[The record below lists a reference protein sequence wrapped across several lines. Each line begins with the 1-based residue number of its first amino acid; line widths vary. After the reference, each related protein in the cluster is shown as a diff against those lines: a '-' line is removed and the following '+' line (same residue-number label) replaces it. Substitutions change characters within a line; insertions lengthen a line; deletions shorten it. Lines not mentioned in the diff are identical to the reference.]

1 MKFNPI
7 ILFLFLTVA
16 VISPLHSQSQFDQS
30 FLTDEFLEGLPPS
43 VREQIE
49 GQNQIDEEEELEKLF
64 RSETSIEK
72 NKILLQKLQKQLDTL
87 KKTMNGDNPFIS
99 SDQGLNRFGENFFQT
114 IQSSFMPINIG
125 NLGADYIVDVG
136 DSFTLFLIGKVEA
149 NEVLMVQ
156 RDGSILI
163 PSYGKVFVA
172 GLTLQQVEKNVQNF
186 INSISIGVD
195 ASISLKSI
203 RDVQVLVLGG
213 VESPGIYT
221 LSGGSNIL
229 GALNIAGGIT
239 DSGSFRNISLKR
251 NGEVIEVVDLY
262 NIFVSGNFNE
272 KINLRSGDT
281 IFVAP
286 SSAQIPVSGGVSY
299 PAIFEVR
306 QGENLKDL
314 ISFAGGFTEGF
325 TGFGSIKLQR
335 VSTESNYIEEIQLS
349 NIDKVMI
356 EPRDSVYVPMF
367 MSTNQKIKSV
377 SLEGMVNRP
386 GQYFIDE
393 NETLN
398 SLIKRAGGFKDNAYV
413 YGSAL
418 FRKTAQDQEKV
429 FAQMNYSDTVNFI
442 ISNAGK
448 GNLNK
453 GILDLLNEELRSQN
467 LPGRVVLDFNQSL
480 SQDNKFLLE
489 DGDKIVVPAL
499 HKVVYLFGDF
509 RNPSNLAYDPA
520 LKVKDYLKLVGGVK
534 DTAFDEI
541 IVIDPDGKSHVY
553 LSGIFSRSNVEIY
566 PGSIIYAPRN
576 VGKLSGVQYAAS
588 VSPILSSLAIS
599 LASLNSIKD

>member
-1 MKFNPI
+1 
-7 ILFLFLTVA
+7 
-16 VISPLHSQSQFDQS
+16 
-30 FLTDEFLEGLPPS
+30 
-43 VREQIE
+43 
-49 GQNQIDEEEELEKLF
+49 
-64 RSETSIEK
+64 
-72 NKILLQKLQKQLDTL
+72 
-87 KKTMNGDNPFIS
+87 
-99 SDQGLNRFGENFFQT
+99 
-114 IQSSFMPINIG
+114 
-125 NLGADYIVDVG
+125 
-136 DSFTLFLIGKVEA
+136 
-149 NEVLMVQ
+149 
-156 RDGSILI
+156 
-163 PSYGKVFVA
+163 
-172 GLTLQQVEKNVQNF
+172 
-186 INSISIGVD
+186 
-195 ASISLKSI
+195 
-203 RDVQVLVLGG
+203 
-213 VESPGIYT
+213 
-221 LSGGSNIL
+221 
-229 GALNIAGGIT
+229 
-239 DSGSFRNISLKR
+239 
-251 NGEVIEVVDLY
+251 
-262 NIFVSGNFNE
+262 
-272 KINLRSGDT
+272 
-281 IFVAP
+281 
-286 SSAQIPVSGGVSY
+286 
-299 PAIFEVR
+299 
-306 QGENLKDL
+306 
-314 ISFAGGFTEGF
+314 
-325 TGFGSIKLQR
+325 
-335 VSTESNYIEEIQLS
+335 
-349 NIDKVMI
+349 
-356 EPRDSVYVPMF
+356 
-367 MSTNQKIKSV
+367 
-377 SLEGMVNRP
+377 MVNRP

-480 SQDNKFLLE
+480 SQDKKFLLE
-489 DGDKIVVPAL
+489 DGDRIVVPAL

-576 VGKLSGVQYAAS
+576 IGKLSGVQYAAS

>member
-1 MKFNPI
+1 MKLYLKTFL
-7 ILFLFLTVA
+7 LFLSTV
-16 VISPLHSQSQFDQS
+16 IIIPLNAQSSFDQS
-30 FLTDEFLEGLPPS
+30 FLSDEFLEGLPPAI
-43 VREQIE
+43 RDQIE

-72 NKILLQKLQKQLDTL
+72 NKILLQKLQQQLDAL
-87 KKTMNGDNPFIS
+87 KKTMK
-99 SDQGLNRFGENFFQT
+99 SDDPINIEGTRLNRYGENFFQT
-114 IQSSFMPINIG
+114 LQSSFMPINIG
-125 NLGADYIVDVG
+125 NLGPDYTVDVG

-156 RDGSILI
+156 RDGSLLI

-172 GLTLQQVEKNVQNF
+172 GLTLQQVEKTVQNF

-213 VESPGIYT
+213 IESPGIYT

-229 GALNIAGGIT
+229 GAINIAGGIS
-239 DSGSFRNISLKR
+239 DSGSYRNILLKR
-251 NGEVIEVVDLY
+251 NGKTIQSFDLY
-262 NIFVSGNFNE
+262 DIFVTGIFNE
-272 KINLRSGDT
+272 KITLRSGDT

-299 PAIFEVR
+299 PAIFEVKS
-306 QGENLKDL
+306 GETLKDV
-314 ISFAGGFTEGF
+314 ISFAGGFSEGF
-325 TGFGSIKLQR
+325 SGFRSIKLQR
-335 VSTESNYIEEIQLS
+335 VSTETNFIEEIQL
-349 NIDKVMI
+349 DKLSEILI

-367 MSTNQKIKSV
+367 FSANQTIKSV
-377 SLEGMVNRP
+377 EIEGMVNRP
-386 GQYFIDE
+386 GQYFINE
-393 NETLN
+393 GETLSN
-398 SLIKRAGGFKDNAYV
+398 LIERAGGLKNNAYL

-418 FRKTAQDQEKV
+418 FRKTARDQEKV
-429 FAQMNYSDTVNFI
+429 FAQINYSDTVNFI

-448 GNLNK
+448 GNINK

-467 LPGRVVLDFNQSL
+467 LPGRVVLDFKKSIY
-480 SQDNKFLLE
+480 QDNKFVIE
-489 DGDKIVVPAL
+489 NGDKIIIPAL
-499 HKVVYLFGDF
+499 QKVVYLFGDF
-509 RNPSNLAYDPA
+509 RKPSNLIYNPSF
-520 LKVKDYLKLVGGVK
+520 KVKDYLKLVGGVK
-534 DTAFDEI
+534 DTAFNEL

-553 LSGIFSRSNVEIY
+553 SSSIFSRSNIEIY

-576 VGKLSGVQYAAS
+576 IGKLTGVQYAS
-588 VSPILSSLAIS
+588 SISPILSSLAIS

>member
-1 MKFNPI
+1 
-7 ILFLFLTVA
+7 
-16 VISPLHSQSQFDQS
+16 
-30 FLTDEFLEGLPPS
+30 
-43 VREQIE
+43 
-49 GQNQIDEEEELEKLF
+49 
-64 RSETSIEK
+64 
-72 NKILLQKLQKQLDTL
+72 
-87 KKTMNGDNPFIS
+87 
-99 SDQGLNRFGENFFQT
+99 
-114 IQSSFMPINIG
+114 MPINIG

-172 GLTLQQVEKNVQNF
+172 GLTLQQVEKTVQNF

-272 KINLRSGDT
+272 KISLRSGDT

-306 QGENLKDL
+306 PGENLKDL

-335 VSTESNYIEEIQLS
+335 VSTESNYIEEIQLN
-349 NIDKVMI
+349 NIDKVLI
-356 EPRDSVYVPMF
+356 EPRDSVHVPMF

-480 SQDNKFLLE
+480 SQDKKFLLE
-489 DGDKIVVPAL
+489 DGDRIVVPAL

-576 VGKLSGVQYAAS
+576 IGKLSGVQYAAS